1 MADTA
6 GATGKSWERE
16 LMLESLESYR
26 RGLCEA
32 PIIHKWSFSTGEGSE
47 GTGEGR
53 GRAEAHR
60 EGNGTAAIGPKGK
73 DCEASGEGE
82 PMTFVLSTEEVDRH
96 GDVIA
101 ASGWHLD
108 SYSRNPVFLWAHDY
122 ARPVIGKASEVWKES
137 HSLLAR
143 VEFAPTAFAQ
153 EIASLYR
160 AGFQRGVS
168 VGFKPLR
175 YEERRHEKT
184 GALLG
189 LRFLEQ
195 ELLETSA
202 VPVPSNRSALRR
214 ALEEVPLTK
223 GYFQMAARSLGDD
236 PRRGAGEYGSTGTGQ
251 LSGHGYVLRQEAGEE
266 LSVAEL
272 LRTEFPWTEPPWAEP
287 PWTELAARLD
297 DLEELAC
304 ELVRMV
310 DRVEQGARRGAS
322 SEEVEQVLK
331 ALRSGVR

>member
-1 MADTA
+1 MADAASGTWPVGLGTSGLGKA
-6 GATGKSWERE
+6 ETGTSWERE

-32 PIIHKWSFSTGEGSE
+32 PIIRKWSSSTGEGS
-47 GTGEGR
+47 GG
-53 GRAEAHR
+53 AEAHG
-60 EGNGTAAIGPKGK
+60 EGNGTAALGPKDK
-73 DCEASGEGE
+73 DYGASGEGE

-108 SYSRNPVFLWAHDY
+108 SYNRNPVFLWAHDY
-122 ARPVIGKASEVWKES
+122 ARPVIGKAAEVWKES

-143 VEFAPTAFAQ
+143 IEFAPTAFAQ

-214 ALEEVPLTK
+214 ALEEAPLTK
-223 GYFQMAARSLGDD
+223 GYF
-236 PRRGAGEYGSTGTGQ
+236 RGAAWSPGDGLFPERGATGEMPGPA
-251 LSGHGYVLRQEAGEE
+251 RA
-266 LSVAEL
+266 
-272 LRTEFPWTEPPWAEP
+272 EPPWAEP
-287 PWTELAARLD
+287 PWVEMAARLE
-297 DLEELAC
+297 DLEELSV

-310 DRVEQGARRGAS
+310 TQVERDARRGAS

-331 ALRSGVR
+331 ALRSGFR

>member
-1 MADTA
+1 MADAA
-6 GATGKSWERE
+6 GGTGKTWERE

-32 PIIHKWSFSTGEGSE
+32 PIIHKWSSSIGEQS

-53 GRAEAHR
+53 GGAEAYRAE
-60 EGNGTAAIGPKGK
+60 NGTAGLGPKTNDRG
-73 DCEASGEGE
+73 ASVEGE

-101 ASGWHLD
+101 ASGWQLD

-122 ARPVIGKASEVWKES
+122 ARPVIGKAAEVWKES

-153 EIASLYR
+153 EVASLYR
-160 AGFQRGVS
+160 SGFQRGVS

-214 ALEEVPLTK
+214 ALEEAPLTK
-223 GYFQMAARSLGDD
+223 GYFQMTAESLEDD
-236 PRRGAGEYGSTGTGQ
+236 PRQGSGEYGSIGTEQ
-251 LSGHGYVLRQEAGEE
+251 LPGLGGHLRQGSGGYFSA
-266 LSVAEL
+266 AEL
-272 LRTEFPWTEPPWAEP
+272 LRTEFPWIEPPWA
-287 PWTELAARLD
+287 ELAARLD
-297 DLEELAC
+297 DLEELSV

-310 DRVEQGARRGAS
+310 DRVEQGARRGLS
-322 SEEVEQVLK
+322 TEEVEQVLK
-331 ALRSGVR
+331 ALRSGAR

>member
-53 GRAEAHR
+53 GRAEAQR

-73 DCEASGEGE
+73 DCEASGEGK

-236 PRRGAGEYGSTGTGQ
+236 PRRGAGE
-251 LSGHGYVLRQEAGEE
+251 E
-266 LSVAEL
+266 LSAAEL